1 MSYLLKRTELEDRII
16 LEVKTKNFY
25 IFVALVFL
33 SVIPAAFIVSLFF
46 VDNVNF
52 FRIPYVLLILT
63 VYAILG
69 GKDWTKVFR
78 INKTREGSIFSF
90 KNPVKYII
98 KK

>member
-1 MSYLLKRTELEDRII
+1 MSYLLKRTELEDRTI
-16 LEVKTKNFY
+16 LEIKTKNFY

-33 SVIPAAFIVSLFF
+33 SVIPAAYIVSLYFS
-46 VDNVNF
+46 DNVNY
-52 FRIPYVLLILT
+52 FRIPYVTLIL
-63 VYAILG
+63 VIYAILG
-69 GKDWTKVFR
+69 GKGWTKIFR